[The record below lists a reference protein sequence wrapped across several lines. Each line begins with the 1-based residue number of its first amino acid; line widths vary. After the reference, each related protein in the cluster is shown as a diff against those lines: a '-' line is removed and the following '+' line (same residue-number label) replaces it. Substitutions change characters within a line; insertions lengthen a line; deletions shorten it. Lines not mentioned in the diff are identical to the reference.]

1 MKMKKLISATAA
13 LAMACAI
20 FGGTAAYAAEIPD
33 DAAVA
38 GMVGVDLEEPMS
50 EEELANF
57 NAALQEQ
64 QASGVVPYG
73 TVTGDAGS
81 SWINLECISSK
92 KSQASFGCD
101 CTKTMIALNY
111 SLLYAGA
118 GGGSHSGV
126 AALLGK
132 DWSGEHVKDHTS
144 SGTCTVTLTA
154 SAFTTDM
161 SLVYTLAP
169 TDVAYIR

>member
-57 NAALQEQ
+57 NAAL
-64 QASGVVPYG
+64 
-73 TVTGDAGS
+73 
-81 SWINLECISSK
+81 
-92 KSQASFGCD
+92 
-101 CTKTMIALNY
+101 
-111 SLLYAGA
+111 
-118 GGGSHSGV
+118 
-126 AALLGK
+126 
-132 DWSGEHVKDHTS
+132 
-144 SGTCTVTLTA
+144 
-154 SAFTTDM
+154 
-161 SLVYTLAP
+161 
-169 TDVAYIR
+169 